1 MNELQDGINTDLNYV
16 FWILHK
22 KCIKS
27 MVSAVITVTFVVKA
41 PQNYYYSVKYMV
53 SLVVIELL
61 LYVSQ

>member
-1 MNELQDGINTDLNYV
+1 
-16 FWILHK
+16 
-22 KCIKS
+22 

-41 PQNYYYSVKYMV
+41 PQNDYYSVKYIV

>member
-22 KCIKS
+22 FIKS

-41 PQNYYYSVKYMV
+41 PQNDYYSVKYIV